1 MDFNCD
7 ICKSQFSTKF
17 TLTRH
22 LNNKHGITNEV
33 KQKSSKCISCPNLTF
48 SKKVL
53 LINHLND
60 NHGTSIEKEIINF
73 SNVSGMYS
81 DLFSKN
87 MLLIIL
93 IIYNSLKSRI

>member
-1 MDFNCD
+1 MEFNCD

-22 LNNKHGITNEV
+22 LKNKHDVTNEV
-33 KQKSSKCISCPNLTF
+33 KRKLSKCISCPNLTF

-60 NHGTSIEKEIINF
+60 HHGTCIEKEIINF
-73 SNVSGMYS
+73 LNVSGMYS
-81 DLFSKN
+81 DLLSKN
-87 MLLIIL
+87 MLLIVFNNMQFIK
-93 IIYNSLKSRI
+93 I